1 MAPISSYF
9 IVALFSTTLLSS
21 SLLGF
26 EEPLLALAD
35 GFLPNPRGTPVVI
48 ALPKGSTGKSFMS
61 RGLSYW
67 LLLPSFCLT
76 ERWVADSLFYL
87 SWELAFLPW
96 DSCDLLCLSLESILV
111 TWIDDFREAE
121 R

>member
-1 MAPISSYF
+1 MEHLGLFMTEAIEWAP
-9 IVALFSTTLLSS
+9 
-21 SLLGF
+21 G
-26 EEPLLALAD
+26 
-35 GFLPNPRGTPVVI
+35 
-48 ALPKGSTGKSFMS
+48 
-61 RGLSYW
+61 SYW